1 MAIAEED
8 CCKTAFWGHDGL
20 YEWVVM
26 PFGLKNAPAF
36 FQRLMDKTLRAERAF
51 SRAYIDDVI
60 IHSPDNFDTHLA
72 TCGLS
77 SRAYARKQIKCH
89 PKKMRL
95 AERTVAYLGHNVFL
109 TAQRHRKPRSRPS
122 LRCRPLLTNRS
133 SNRSWVPRVIIAVT
147 YSTFHASRTL

>member
-1 MAIAEED
+1 MLNEISITDHYMIPTPEEIFDDLAGSKWFTTLDLRWGYHQVAIAEED

-72 TCGLS
+72 HM
-77 SRAYARKQIKCH
+77 RA
-89 PKKMRL
+89 
-95 AERTVAYLGHNVFL
+95 VF
-109 TAQRHRKPRSRPS
+109 TAPTRES
-122 LRCRPLLTNRS
+122 RS
-133 SNRSWVPRVIIAVT
+133 SVIPKRCA
-147 YSTFHASRTL
+147 